1 MVIKMMMRFDDM
13 TNMKNH
19 DGYDQDPT
27 VTKSYSKS
35 IYALIANHSEL
46 HSKVFNYSINCIFK
60 SVEAA
65 SERATTKSRQHTGVV
80 QC

>member
-35 IYALIANHSEL
+35 IYALIVIHSEL
-46 HSKVFNYSINCIFK
+46 NKAQQSKK
-60 SVEAA
+60 SKKQHK
-65 SERATTKSRQHTGVV
+65 TKQNKAKLSKTKQNKAKQSKTK
-80 QC
+80 